1 MKKIDPVVLKETYFI
16 CLFTLILSVLMQAVY
31 LIIGHWSVSALLG
44 NILGALAAA
53 LNFFL
58 MGLTVQSALG
68 MEQKDAQNK
77 MKLSQRMRML
87 MLFAVALIGYLVPI
101 FDIFAVIIPF
111 IFPRIAVALRPMF
124 MKKEDKE

>member
-31 LIIGHWSVSALLG
+31 LIIGHWSVSVLLG

>member
-31 LIIGHWSVSALLG
+31 LIIGHWSVSVLLG

-58 MGLTVQSALG
+58 MGLTVQKVVSTEDEDLAKNRMKASYRELRDL
-68 MEQKDAQNK
+68 MDESIK
-77 MKLSQRMRML
+77 ML
-87 MLFAVALIGYLVPI
+87 P
-101 FDIFAVIIPF
+101 
-111 IFPRIAVALRPMF
+111 
-124 MKKEDKE
+124 E